1 MQIQLRAIWREDSE
15 LLVGTPLWFAPADKV
30 DAISVT
36 ANVSTDFTTLTNIAR
51 KYRWDHKYDDLINE
65 ASQKSNKINQVGI
78 LNCLEPTILLVPKTR
93 GDHTDPLLITDLL
106 LACDH
111 LKVKTLHF
119 SHYAFLI
126 KRFPVEEIK
135 KCLEV
140 MLNPLFKTSIERVI
154 FDIDKHFHKRMSNLL
169 KKYQKYYK
177 DLYPN
182 EIKSNVEVTKDLE
195 VKMFGM
201 LEQESNDEENNR
213 TYVHRTEDRK
223 EEYEY
228 QVSRLENEKLYLL
241 NKLKGWECELEK
253 ECERATDYE
262 KFIENYNKLKEYFR
276 QISETKPNVSYY
288 LDIIKKVN
296 HDLNKITDEIEY
308 LKSEIKESS

>member
-1 MQIQLRAIWREDSE
+1 M
-15 LLVGTPLWFAPADKV
+15 
-30 DAISVT
+30 
-36 ANVSTDFTTLTNIAR
+36 
-51 KYRWDHKYDDLINE
+51 
-65 ASQKSNKINQVGI
+65 
-78 LNCLEPTILLVPKTR
+78 
-93 GDHTDPLLITDLL
+93 
-106 LACDH
+106 
-111 LKVKTLHF
+111 
-119 SHYAFLI
+119 
-126 KRFPVEEIK
+126 EEIK

-228 QVSRLENEKLYLL
+228 QVSRLEDH
-241 NKLKGWECELEK
+241 KLKLLHKLKILECELEK
-253 ECERATDYE
+253 EYDNATEYE
-262 KFIENYNKLKEYFR
+262 KLIENYNKLNEYFK
-276 QISETKPNVSYY
+276 QISETKPSVSHY
-288 LDIIKKVN
+288 LEIMKKVN
-296 HDLNKITDEIEY
+296 HELNEITDEIKY
-308 LKSEIKESS
+308 LNSEIKESS